1 MRKFIVA
8 AFPIATL
15 VLFVCIMISGSFL
28 KKPFG
33 KNDDVAQT
41 IEKIMED
48 VNNESWDE
56 AVIKVDELDSAWRKV
71 IKRIQFSEERDE
83 INFLTSN
90 IARVRGAVSAKDKS
104 DSLMEL
110 NEAYSHWKEL
120 GK

>member
-1 MRKFIVA
+1 MRKFIVIA
-8 AFPIATL
+8 IPIAAL

-41 IEKIMED
+41 IEKIMKD
-48 VNNESWDE
+48 VNNEAWDE
-56 AVIKVDELDSAWRKV
+56 AVVEVDELDSAWRKV

-90 IARVRGAVSAKDKS
+90 IVRLRGAVAAKDKS
-104 DSLMEL
+104 DALMEL
-110 NEAYSHWKEL
+110 NDAYNHWNEL

>member
-1 MRKFIVA
+1 
-8 AFPIATL
+8 
-15 VLFVCIMISGSFL
+15 MISGSFL

-33 KNDDVAQT
+33 NDDDVAQM
-41 IEKIMED
+41 IEKMMED

-56 AVIKVDELDSAWRKV
+56 AAVEADELDGAWRKV

-90 IARVRGAVSAKDKS
+90 IARIRGAVSAKDKS

-110 NEAYSHWKEL
+110 NEAYIHWKEL

>member
-8 AFPIATL
+8 AIPIAAL
-15 VLFVCIMISGSFL
+15 VLFIVIMISGSFL

-33 KNDDVAQT
+33 TDDDVT
-41 IEKIMED
+41 KSIENVMKD
-48 VNNESWDE
+48 VNEEAWDK
-56 AVIKVDELDSAWRKV
+56 AVVEVDELESAWRKV

-90 IARVRGAVSAKDKS
+90 IVRLRGAVTSKDKS

-110 NEAYSHWKEL
+110 NDAYSHWKEL

>member
-1 MRKFIVA
+1 MRKFIVIA
-8 AFPIATL
+8 IPIA
-15 VLFVCIMISGSFL
+15 VLALFICIMISGSFL

-33 KNDDVAQT
+33 KNDDVVQI

-48 VNNESWDE
+48 VNNEAWDE
-56 AVIKVDELDSAWRKV
+56 AAAEVDKLSSAWRKV

-90 IARVRGAVSAKDKS
+90 IARLRGAVSAKDKS
-104 DSLMEL
+104 DALIEL
-110 NEAYSHWKEL
+110 NEAYSHWKEM